1 MATRAETKTVFG
13 LSGPALKQVETVLS
27 EYGVSVEEYVKLSL
41 VLLLTTKADLRHDI
55 ILQAL
60 ENMGQ
65 KSVEVSEFV
74 VDESGRGQVIRKMVE
89 V

>member
-1 MATRAETKTVFG
+1 MAARAEAKIVFG
-13 LSGPALKQVETVLS
+13 LSEKALKQVETVLS
-27 EYGVSVEEYVKLSL
+27 EYGVSVDEYVKLAL
-41 VLLLTTKADLRHDI
+41 ILLLTTKADLRHDI

-65 KSVEVSEFV
+65 KSIEVSEFV
-74 VDESGRGQVIRKMVE
+74 VDENGKGKVIRKMVE

>member
-1 MATRAETKTVFG
+1 MAARAEAKTVFG
-13 LSGPALKQVETVLS
+13 LSEKALKQVETVLS
-27 EYGVSVEEYVKLSL
+27 EYGVSVDEYVKLAL
-41 VLLLTTKADLRHDI
+41 ILLLTTKADLRHDI

-65 KSVEVSEFV
+65 KSIEVSEFV
-74 VDESGRGQVIRKMVE
+74 VDENGKGKVIRKMVE

>member
-1 MATRAETKTVFG
+1 MAARAEAKTVFG

-27 EYGVSVEEYVKLSL
+27 EYGVSVDEYVKLSL
-41 VLLLTTKADLRHDI
+41 VLLLTTKADLRHNI

-60 ENMGQ
+60 ENRGQ
-65 KSVEVSEFV
+65 NSFEVSEFV
-74 VDESGRGQVIRKMVE
+74 VDENGKGKVIRKMVE